1 MKPIHWLPHARK
13 KAASREI
20 NPSEAEKTM
29 AAPDRVLPGQS
40 LRRIFMRRYWNEV
53 LQTEMLLCVVVEE
66 IDAEFGI
73 VTLYKT
79 ATFRKYEKGSEP

>member
-1 MKPIHWLPHARK
+1 
-13 KAASREI
+13 
-20 NPSEAEKTM
+20 M